1 MAYLVPFYLALPSIE
16 KVTSLGFILKDEPD
30 IPDDTYKFQEWYCP
44 NPDCDCFE
52 GLLRIFA
59 AQQNSVAAR
68 VFVPLDPAQSP
79 YLDPAYPIT
88 PTALAMLYLIAQ
100 YVKKDSAYLKRLR
113 DHYWL
118 VRAVAM
124 DPKHPAHPALIEWA
138 TNGAAVPASKPG
150 RKKR

>member
-1 MAYLVPFYLALPSIE
+1 MAYLVPFYLALPSNE
-16 KVTSLGFILKDEPD
+16 KLTSLGFILKDEPD

-44 NPDCDCFE
+44 NPSCDCFE

-68 VFVPLDPAQSP
+68 VFVPLDPNQSP
-79 YLDPAYPIT
+79 YLDPEYPIT
-88 PTALAMLYLIAQ
+88 PTALALLNLIAQ

-118 VRAVAM
+118 VRTVAM
-124 DPKHPAHPALIEWA
+124 DPKHPAHPAIMEWA
-138 TNGAAVPASKPG
+138 ANGAATPPSKPR
-150 RKKR
+150 RKKH